1 MVSSV
6 TADKLFYPI
15 YFIIKY
21 NIFIMI
27 ISTLVAILI
36 AYLIIRNITKPIRY
50 LAEKVRQSN
59 PRKPLKL
66 DKINIS
72 EIDNLSSAITSLREN
87 VAYESSKLNKIIN
100 TL

>member
-1 MVSSV
+1 
-6 TADKLFYPI
+6 
-15 YFIIKY
+15 
-21 NIFIMI
+21 MI

-100 TL
+100 TLKIPIGAFKHENCLLYTSFRRTL